1 MKYDDDDDDDGGGNK
16 LGAEDGHEM
25 VGRRVE

>member
-1 MKYDDDDDDDGGGNK
+1 MKYDDDDDDGGGNK